1 MVGRTGELGRV
12 RSAEERAGGR
22 KVGEEN
28 RELTEVGIWQRSRV
42 GGEACSRGQELLK
55 ICEDEGKTGG

>member
-1 MVGRTGELGRV
+1 MVGRAGWLGRV

-42 GGEACSRGQELLK
+42 ESGACSRGSELLT